1 MKEKDLAYWKKNAE
15 EDYMKAPISVLRY
28 ITELEKVANE
38 QNQQS
43 EVDYQKMFANCKL
56 PNEQPTK
63 TVEERAL
70 ELYSIELNVKGYDEN
85 LAKRKA
91 YIKGATDNGN
101 K

>member
-28 ITELEKVANE
+28 ITELEKVANQ

-56 PNEQPTK
+56 PNEQPPK

-70 ELYSIELNVKGYDEN
+70 ELYPDEAYRNAIEV
-85 LAKRKA
+85 RKA
-91 YIKGATDNGN
+91 YIKGATDNQN